1 MVSTWES
8 EKLGDASVQDIAVI
22 GLSCRFPGEGSSPE
36 NFWDMLCEGRSSA
49 RKVPK
54 DRWHNSGYYHNK
66 RGRRNTVI
74 TQQAH
79 FLDSDVAAF
88 DAEFFHIS
96 QTEAQGMDPQQ
107 RIMLEVAYETFENA
121 GLPIEAIAGTKTACF
136 VGAFTSDWRE
146 MQLRDVDSAPA
157 WSLTGNGIEL
167 LANRISWFFDLRGPS
182 VTVETACSASMV
194 GLHLACQSLRLG
206 EASMALVNGANL
218 LLSPE
223 VFTMLSNQSFL
234 SPEGLCKSFD
244 ASGNGYGRG
253 EGVASI
259 LLKPVKDAIRDG
271 DLIRAVIRASGT
283 NQDGKTPTVTMPNG
297 KAQADLIRATYQSA
311 NLEPWATHYCEAH
324 GTGTAA
330 GDPAELSALA
340 ETLCNGR
347 DPSKPLYVGSV
358 KANIGHLESVAGLAG
373 IIKSI
378 LVLESGVIP
387 PSVNFKNPNPKIRF
401 AEWNLAVPTKATTW
415 PYPGPRRASVN
426 SFGYGGANAHVV
438 LEDAYHYLIKRNLA
452 GHHRTWLAP
461 SSATQN
467 GTFTNGALAN
477 GFSWTNKKP
486 LNGFLDNSNGNKRL
500 LFPLSTQDE
509 DGLVRMSKSLAT
521 YLGKQKSN
529 FSLQDLAHT
538 LSQRRSQFHWKSVYA
553 ASSTSELQ
561 EALVKNAARSHVS
574 VKTPRL
580 GFVFTGQGAQWARM
594 GVELR
599 QFGVFRR
606 SIEEADA
613 YLTQHLLCPWLA
625 SVELARAESETK
637 VHQPLYSQPLCTI
650 VQVALVDLL
659 ASWNVQPVAV
669 VGHSSGEIGAAYSLG
684 ALTKEDAWKAAY
696 YRGLLCSQQEQKGS
710 KPGSMM
716 AVGAS
721 RSRAQEFVDRVR
733 HGSCVVACVNSP
745 TSVTVSGDS
754 EAVAEARDMLEKEGI
769 FARPLK
775 VQAAYHSHHMAPLA
789 SVYLEALSTMETLP
803 GHAGRSMYSSVTG
816 DVIDPD
822 ELGPVN
828 WVRNLISPVLFSD
841 AVEAMIQAREVDFFV
856 EIGPHPALRGPVQ
869 QQAPEGTEYL
879 STLNRGVDSVE
890 SLLDF
895 ASQAFIRGVPVDLGV
910 VNGVGGKLLGN
921 LPSYPW
927 NHSRRFWNESRI
939 VQTNRLREAP
949 RGSLVGAPYA
959 PMTHNGKLWRGF
971 IRPSE
976 EPWISHHE
984 IQASILYPAAG
995 FVAMAIEAARQCQE
1009 ENRSVSTY
1017 VLRDIHITSAL
1028 VLADMSS
1035 DAECII
1041 ELRPNDATSSWQ
1053 RFSISSSQDG
1063 APLQEHCSGL
1073 LLVEYTP
1080 AQGSSA
1086 ALEKALDCQ
1095 SRVNVYEKVAGVSN
1109 TVIDHGTF
1117 YEKLASMDMTYGP
1130 AFRNI
1135 RSLRV
1140 GEWSSCCTLTV
1151 PSSQTLQSPQVS
1163 AFTRPHVIHP
1173 TVLDA
1178 MLHAAFAASMGA
1190 GVYETA
1196 VPSSIGQLV
1205 VAANMP
1211 YQDGDM
1217 LRGAAAT
1224 KRHGYNAFV
1233 SDLDFIDA
1241 SRTKSLVKISALR
1254 CTKVGSA
1261 RVNTSSTAPNSS
1273 LCSNIVWTPIVSL
1286 APEILSHLPSAIHP
1300 LATTNK
1306 PEEGEYNQ
1314 DIAHLVQM
1322 TETIE
1327 SSKPGAHILLLEAGN
1342 NDDIKSLLNSLHSE
1356 EHAANLGSARITY
1369 VSADSDAVQDAENK
1383 FPRVQSVR
1391 LDLNRPLDCSAIESG
1406 SVDAIIVSGLLSSP
1420 ESIDTVLDN
1429 VRKFLSPGG
1438 GLYISQRQIHLAGS
1452 DVSVLATNGFAL
1464 DFTFNTSDEATLWAA
1479 STPSNVTAPKVKSVD
1494 ILQSAAPSAQAQ
1506 KLASELG
1513 VVLGELSIA
1522 VEVKTWSADYAP
1534 ETGAHLVSLVE
1545 LSDDLLANLSPSDFS
1560 KLQSLIDRVSSI
1572 LWVTGSDRP
1581 EHELVTGLARTVKNE
1596 VGTVSFRV
1604 LHMGSDESDN
1614 QVACSVMAKLVMAG
1628 VVQDEF
1634 LLRSG
1639 VLYTNQVV
1647 QNHTLNQR
1655 VEEMMNHNASVT
1667 APLEKVRLPLKL
1679 AVGTPGLLDTLHFQI
1694 DESAVT
1700 PLEDDEVEIDVRATG
1715 LNFRDVMVCM
1725 GQIPD
1730 DLLGFEASGVIRNI
1744 GGSVTK
1750 FKPGDAIC
1758 VLGRGAHRTVFRSKA
1773 LFCQHMPEN
1782 MSFEEAAGLPL
1793 VHATAYHALVNV
1805 ARLRRGQSVL
1815 IHAASGGVGQAA
1827 AHLAHHLG
1835 LEVYATV
1842 GSADKKQLIKNLCH
1856 VDENHIFYSRD
1867 TSFAMGVMRATQG
1880 RGVDCVLNSL
1890 SGEALRASWN
1900 CIAPFGSFVEIGIK
1914 DILANS
1920 ALEMRPFLQD
1930 ATFSFINLEHVQ
1942 RRRPKLM
1949 GDILDQC
1956 FALLRQG
1963 HVKGIQ
1969 PQKTYP
1975 VSQVVD
1981 AFRLMQSGKHQGKIC
1996 ISYGP
2001 EDPVTVEMDPGATID
2016 LSSRGTYVLVGGLGG
2031 LGRSLAQ
2038 LLVDCGARSLAFISR
2053 SGSLSKPP
2061 AVAALVGDLKSR
2073 SVVVAHYQCDIS
2085 DKDNLRLT
2093 LAKCGKIAGVIQC
2106 AMVLRDSLFATMRH
2120 DEWAESLSPKMHGT
2134 RNLASLLPADLDFF
2148 ISLSSFSGIFG
2159 NVGQSNYAA
2168 GCTFQDAIAHSLRA
2182 LGRKAVS
2189 VDLGIMRDVGVL
2201 AEQGAKGHI
2210 LREWEEPFGIR
2221 EGQFHA
2227 LIKTIIHSAINNDHV
2242 PTQIVTGLATGGR
2255 VAQAGIAEPFYFN
2268 TSKFTSLRLDGVAG
2282 VVQVKAAAVSDELAS
2297 ADSFAAAVRVVES
2310 AVISKVASIVGTAV
2324 SNINTQKPLHDY
2336 GVDSLVALEVAN
2348 WALKEIQAN
2357 VPTFELLKSAP
2368 IAALCQDLTRK
2379 SQLVPAEIKA

>member
-8 EKLGDASVQDIAVI
+8 EKLGDASVHDIAVI

-36 NFWDMLCEGRSSA
+36 GFWDMLCEGRSSA

-54 DRWHNSGYYHNK
+54 DRWHNSGYYYEK

-88 DAEFFHIS
+88 DAEFFYIS

-146 MQLRDVDSAPA
+146 MQLRDVDSAST
-157 WSLTGNGIEL
+157 WSGTGNGIEL
-167 LANRISWFFDLRGPS
+167 LANRTSWFFDLRGPS
-182 VTVETACSASMV
+182 VTVETACSSSLV
-194 GLHLACQSLRLG
+194 GLHLACQSLRAA
-206 EASMALVNGANL
+206 EASMALVGGANL
-218 LLSPE
+218 FLSPE

-259 LLKPVKDAIRDG
+259 LLKPAKDAIRDG
-271 DLIRAVIRASGT
+271 DQIRAVIRASGT
-283 NQDGKTPTVTMPNG
+283 NQDGKTPTMTMPNG
-297 KAQADLIRATYQSA
+297 KAQANLIRATYQSS
-311 NLEPWATHYCEAH
+311 NLKPWETHYCEAH

-330 GDPAELSALA
+330 GDPAELSGLA
-340 ETLCNGR
+340 ETLCDGR

-358 KANIGHLESVAGLAG
+358 KANIGHLGSVAGLAG
-373 IIKSI
+373 IIKCI
-378 LVLESGVIP
+378 LVLESGLIP

-401 AEWNLAVPTKATTW
+401 AEWNLTVPTKATTW

-438 LEDAYHYLIKRNLA
+438 LEDAYHYLSERNLA
-452 GHHRTWLAP
+452 GHHRTWLAS

-467 GTFTNGALAN
+467 GTFAN
-477 GFSWTNKKP
+477 GFSWTKKKL
-486 LNGFLDNSNGNKRL
+486 LNGLPDNSNSNKRL
-500 LFPLSTQDE
+500 LFPLSTQDQ

-529 FSLQDLAHT
+529 FCLQDLAYT
-538 LSQRRSQFHWKSVYA
+538 LSRRRSQFHWRSVYA

-561 EALVKNAARSHVS
+561 EALIKNAASSHVS
-574 VKTPRL
+574 AKTPRL

-599 QFGVFRR
+599 RFGVFRR
-606 SIEEADA
+606 SIEEADT
-613 YLTQHLLCPWLA
+613 YLSQRLLCPWSA
-625 SVELARAESETK
+625 SVELGRAESETK
-637 VHQPLYSQPLCTI
+637 IHQPLYSQPLCTI

-669 VGHSSGEIGAAYSLG
+669 VGHSSGEMGAAYSLG
-684 ALTKEDAWKAAY
+684 AMTKEDAWKAAY

-716 AVGAS
+716 TVGAS

-754 EAVAEARDMLEKEGI
+754 EAVAEVRDMLEKVGI

-775 VQAAYHSHHMAPLA
+775 VQAAYHSHHMVPLA
-789 SVYLEALSTMETLP
+789 SAYLEALSTMETLP
-803 GHAGRSMYSSVTG
+803 GHAGRRMYSSVIG

-841 AVEAMIQAREVDFFV
+841 AVEAMIQGREVDLFV
-856 EIGPHPALRGPVQ
+856 EIGPHPALRGPVL
-869 QQAPEGTEYL
+869 QQAPKGTEYL
-879 STLNRGVDSVE
+879 STLNRGMDSVE

-910 VNGVGGKLLGN
+910 LNGVSGKLLGN

-939 VQTNRLREAP
+939 VRTNRLRQAS

-959 PMTHNGKLWRGF
+959 PMTHNSQLWRGF

-1009 ENRSVSTY
+1009 NRSVSTY
-1017 VLRDIHITSAL
+1017 VLRDIQITSAL
-1028 VLADMSS
+1028 VLADKSS

-1041 ELRPNDATSSWQ
+1041 ELRPNNATSSWQ
-1053 RFSISSSQDG
+1053 RFSISGSQDG

-1073 LLVEYTP
+1073 LLVESAP
-1080 AQGSSA
+1080 VEGSSA
-1086 ALEKALDCQ
+1086 ALEKALD
-1095 SRVNVYEKVAGVSN
+1095 SRNRVKVYEKTAGVSN
-1109 TVIDHGTF
+1109 AVIDHDTF

-1151 PSSQTLQSPQVS
+1151 PSSQTLQSPQVA
-1163 AFTRPHVIHP
+1163 AFTRPHVIHL

-1205 VAANMP
+1205 VAAGMP

-1217 LRGAAAT
+1217 VRGAATT
-1224 KRHGYNAFV
+1224 KRHGCNAFV
-1233 SDLDFIDA
+1233 SNLDFVDA
-1241 SRTKSLVKISALR
+1241 ARTKSLVKISALT

-1261 RVNTSSTAPNSS
+1261 RVNTSSTAPTSS
-1273 LCSNIVWTPIVSL
+1273 LCSNIVWTPIASL

-1306 PEEGEYNQ
+1306 RKESECNQ

-1322 TETIE
+1322 IETIE
-1327 SSKPGAHILLLEAGN
+1327 SSKPGAHILLLDSGN
-1342 NDDIKSLLNSLHSE
+1342 NDGIKCLLNFLHSE
-1356 EHAANLGSARITY
+1356 EHVANLGSARITY
-1369 VSADSDAVQDAENK
+1369 ASAASDAVQDAETK
-1383 FPRVQSVR
+1383 FPRAQSVT
-1391 LDLNRPLDCSAIESG
+1391 LDLNRPLDSSAIETG
-1406 SVDAIIVSGLLSSP
+1406 SVDAIIASDLLSSP
-1420 ESIDTVLDN
+1420 ETVDTILGN

-1452 DVSVLATNGFAL
+1452 GEFVLAQNGFAL
-1464 DFTFNTSDEATLWAA
+1464 DFTFNTSDETTLWAA
-1479 STPSNVTAPKVKSVD
+1479 STPSNVAAPKVKSVG

-1506 KLASELG
+1506 KLASKLG
-1513 VVLGELSIA
+1513 VVLEDLSIA
-1522 VEVKTWSADYAP
+1522 VQVNTWSADYAP

-1560 KLQSLIDRVSSI
+1560 KLQSLIGRVSSI

-1614 QVACSVMAKLVMAG
+1614 QVACSVMAKLIMAG

-1647 QNHTLNQR
+1647 QDHTLNQR
-1655 VEEMMNHNASVT
+1655 VEEMLNHKASVT
-1667 APLEKVRLPLKL
+1667 VPLEKVRRPLKL
-1679 AVGTPGLLDTLHFQI
+1679 AVGTPGLLDTLHFQV
-1694 DESAVT
+1694 DESVVT

-1725 GQIPD
+1725 DQIPD
-1730 DLLGFEASGVIRNI
+1730 DLLGFEASGLIRNV
-1744 GGSVTK
+1744 GGGVTK
-1750 FKPGDAIC
+1750 FKPGDAVC
-1758 VLGRGAHRTVFRSKA
+1758 VLSHGAHRTVLRSKA
-1773 LFCQHMPEN
+1773 LFCQHIPEN

-1793 VHATAYHALVNV
+1793 VHATAYHALVNM
-1805 ARLRRGQSVL
+1805 ARLGRGQSVL

-1827 AHLAHHLG
+1827 VHLANHLG

-1842 GSADKKQLIKNLCH
+1842 GSAEKKQLIKDLCH
-1856 VDENHIFYSRD
+1856 VDEDHIFYSRD
-1867 TSFAMGVMRATQG
+1867 TSFAMGVMRATNG
-1880 RGVDCVLNSL
+1880 HGVDCVLNSL

-1900 CIAPFGSFVEIGIK
+1900 CIAPFGTFVEIGIK

-1920 ALEMRPFLQD
+1920 ALEMRPFIQD
-1930 ATFSFINLEHVQ
+1930 ATFSFLNLEHVQ

-1949 GDILDQC
+1949 GEILDQC

-1963 HVKGIQ
+1963 HVRRIQ
-1969 PQKTYP
+1969 PQKAYP

-2001 EDPVTVEMDPGATID
+2001 EDPVTVKMDPGATID

-2038 LLVDCGARSLAFISR
+2038 LLVDCGAKSLAFISR
-2053 SGSLSKPP
+2053 SRSLSKPP
-2061 AVAALVGDLKSR
+2061 AVPTLVEDLKSR
-2073 SVVVAHYQCDIS
+2073 SVAVAHYQCDIS
-2085 DKDNLRLT
+2085 DEDNLRLT
-2093 LAKCGKIAGVIQC
+2093 LAKCGKIAGVVQC
-2106 AMVLRDSLFATMRH
+2106 AMVLRDSLFVTMRH

-2148 ISLSSFSGIFG
+2148 ILLSSFSGIFG
-2159 NVGQSNYAA
+2159 NMGQSNYAA

-2201 AEQGAKGHI
+2201 AKQGAKGHI

-2227 LIKTIIHSAINNDHV
+2227 LIKTIIHSAINNDHL

-2268 TSKFTSLRLDGVAG
+2268 TSKFASLRLDGVVG
-2282 VVQVKAAAVSDELAS
+2282 VAQVKATTVSDELTS
-2297 ADSFAAAVRVVES
+2297 ANSFAAAVNVVES
-2310 AVISKVASIVGTAV
+2310 AMISKVASIVGTAV
-2324 SNINTQKPLHDY
+2324 SNINPQKPLHNY

-2357 VPTFELLKSAP
+2357 VSTFELLKSAP
-2368 IAALCQDLTRK
+2368 ITALCQDLTRK
-2379 SQLVPAEIKA
+2379 SRLVPAEIKA